1 MYVGLKMLTQ
11 FPVLSPQDLAI
22 DADKIMEEKRLWM
35 LLVVD
40 AKGKLL
46 GYVRKDD
53 VRQALPSLATSL
65 SKHEI
70 NYILAKLTV
79 EKLIRKDM
87 ISIHPSTEIEV
98 AAELM
103 YEKDL
108 PGLAV
113 VNSKNKLI
121 GYINRNVML
130 EVLVEEM
137 GLKQG
142 GSRIVFEV
150 EDRSGVMA
158 EVSSIIAS
166 LGFSIIATGTFFHN
180 GKRMVVIRVQT
191 DDPSPIVKELINRNY
206 TLVGPEDFAEQWES

>member
-1 MYVGLKMLTQ
+1 MYVGLKMLTK
-11 FPVLSPQDLAI
+11 FPVLSPKDLAI
-22 DADKIMEEKRLWM
+22 DADKIMEEERLWM

-40 AKGKLL
+40 EKGKLL

-87 ISIHPSTEIEV
+87 ISVHPSTEIEV

-103 YEKDL
+103 YAKDL

-121 GYINRNVML
+121 GYINRSVML

-180 GKRMVVIRVQT
+180 SKRMVVIRVQT

-206 TLVGPEDFAEQWES
+206 TLVGPEDFAEQWEN